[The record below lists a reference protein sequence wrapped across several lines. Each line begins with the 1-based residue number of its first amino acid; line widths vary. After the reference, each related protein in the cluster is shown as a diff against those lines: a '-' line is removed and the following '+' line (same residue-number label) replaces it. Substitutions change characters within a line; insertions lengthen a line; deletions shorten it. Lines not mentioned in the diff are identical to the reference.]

1 MKGREKNLNNRGLPA
16 QAGFVKTILIVVGAL
31 VLLKYAY
38 SLDVI
43 GFLTEGRFKELLD
56 RFYELG
62 SKGWLNYKELIL
74 KVWNFAISAIK
85 ALIDKIK

>member
-1 MKGREKNLNNRGLPA
+1 MKNHKYN
-16 QAGFVKTILIVVGAL
+16 QSGFIKTIIIVLVAL

-38 SLDVI
+38 NLDVVA
-43 GFLTEGRFKELLD
+43 FLTEGRFKELLD

-74 KVWNFAISAIK
+74 KVWNFAISTIK